1 VLMQRLIYIHQ
12 QKKWPQFTWDLENV
26 MPALLHSKLLQ
37 GKLLGKM
44 ESLGFNLQS
53 QATLQ
58 NVTFDVLK
66 SSEIE
71 GEILPAEQVR
81 SSIAR
86 KLGIHVAATPITDR
100 RVDGVV
106 EMMLDATQKYDA
118 PLTKKRLSAWH
129 MALFPNGNNN
139 LQYITIGN
147 YRKAAGGP
155 MQVVSGAM
163 GKEKVHFEAPDA
175 ELLPD
180 EMKLFLKWFNAEPL
194 TDVLLKAAIA
204 HLWFLTIHPFDDGN
218 GRMARALTDLLLARA
233 DESKQRFYSLST
245 QIQIHKK
252 QYYQILERTQK
263 GNLDITDWILWFLSC
278 FNKAITEADVYL
290 NQVMFKAKFWR
301 HFAETT
307 FNPRQVKMLN
317 KLLDGFDGK
326 LTSTKWA
333 KICKC
338 SQDTALRDIQGLLE
352 QKVLLKNNTG
362 GRSTAYELVK
372 KL

>member
-1 VLMQRLIYIHQ
+1 MQRAIYIHQ
-12 QKKWPQFTWDLENV
+12 QKKWPKFTWDIAEV
-26 MPALLHSKLLQ
+26 MPALLQSKLLQ

-44 ESLGFNLQS
+44 ESLGFNLQA

-81 SSIAR
+81 SSIAK
-86 KLGIHVAATPITDR
+86 KLGMHVAATPITDR

-106 EMMLDATQKYDA
+106 EMMLDATQNYDK
-118 PLTKKRLSAWH
+118 PLTKKRLGEWH
-129 MALFPNGNNN
+129 MALFPNGNNG
-139 LQYITIGN
+139 LQFITIGN

-175 ELLPD
+175 ERLSD
-180 EMKLFLKWFNAEPL
+180 EMKQFLKWFNANQSMD
-194 TDVLLKAAIA
+194 TLLKAAIA

-245 QIQIHKK
+245 QIQLHKK
-252 QYYQILERTQK
+252 QYYQILENTQK
-263 GNLDITDWILWFLSC
+263 GNLHITKWVLWFLSC

-301 HFAETT
+301 HFAETS
-307 FNPRQVKMLN
+307 FNSRQVKMLN
-317 KLLDGFDGK
+317 KLLDGFDGN
-326 LTSTKWA
+326 LTTTKWA

-338 SQDTALRDIQGLLE
+338 SQDTAYRDIQELM
-352 QKVLLKNNTG
+352 VLRVLVKNSTG
-362 GRSTAYELVK
+362 GRSTSYELIK